1 MTEHAPA
8 DSHPQEGTSHGA
20 SWLLPAIIVGVI
32 LGGLVGA
39 QWPQFAIHFEF
50 FGELFLNAL
59 KMLIVPLVASSMIA
73 GIASLGD
80 VRKLGK
86 PGLVTVLLYA
96 ATTAL
101 AVFIGMIFVNLLKP
115 GAGVQVEG
123 SNRAPATRLVKQI
136 EGEWV
141 VFDKGDNLYTLDGE
155 PVRAVVARFK
165 DEHSAHEAAK
175 EGEKSLFGVVA
186 KVMRMMVSANI
197 IQSAAATDILPLIF
211 FSLLFGGVLTTLGQ
225 KGQMVL
231 EFFAGVSE
239 AMMAMVNLIMYVA
252 PLGIFSLIAA
262 RLGKAGGG
270 SAFVEEVTKLGNYA
284 LCVILALLVHSILL
298 IGLYALLA
306 RRSPVAFLAKLA
318 KALTTA
324 FSTASSSATLPLTM
338 ECCEEAGV
346 SPEATSFVLPLGAT
360 VNMNGT
366 ALYESV
372 AAIFI
377 AQAFGIPLG
386 MEGQLIVFVTATLA
400 AIGAAGIPEA
410 GLVTMLIVLN
420 AANLPTAGVG
430 LLLSIDWFLDRCRT
444 SVNVWGDAVVA
455 GCVDEMVFSKLDL
468 SGEMHHASSVR

>member
-1 MTEHAPA
+1 MTDQTEQ
-8 DSHPQEGTSHGA
+8 QEGGHGA
-20 SWLLPAIIVGVI
+20 SWLLPAIIAGVVF
-32 LGGLVGA
+32 GGIFGA
-39 QWPQFAIHFEF
+39 MAPETAVHLEF

-59 KMLIVPLVASSMIA
+59 KMLIVPLVVSSMIA

-86 PGLVTVLLYA
+86 PGLLTVFLYA
-96 ATTAL
+96 ATTAA
-101 AVFIGMIFVNLLKP
+101 AVLIGVLFVNVLKP
-115 GAGVQVEG
+115 GEGVEVEG
-123 SNRAPATRLVKQI
+123 GAVKPSTRMVVEVEGNYVVLDKQTKYYTI
-136 EGEWV
+136 EGM
-141 VFDKGDNLYTLDGE
+141 
-155 PVRAVVARFK
+155 PVRMVVGEFGN
-165 DEHSAHEAAK
+165 EEAAQAATK
-175 EGEKSLFGVVA
+175 EGEKSFFGVIV
-186 KVMRMMVSANI
+186 KVLKMMVSENI
-197 IQSAAATDILPLIF
+197 IESAAHTDILPLIF

-225 KGQMVL
+225 KGESVL
-231 EFFAGVSE
+231 AFFVGVSE
-239 AMMAMVNLIMYVA
+239 AMMQMVNLIMYTA
-252 PLGIFSLIAA
+252 PFGIMALIAA

-270 SAFVEEVTKLGNYA
+270 SAFFAELSKLGNYA
-284 LCVILALLVHSILL
+284 LCVILALLVHGVLL
-298 IGLYALLA
+298 LGLFALLA
-306 RRSPVAFLAKLA
+306 KRNPIHFLTKLF

-372 AAIFI
+372 GAIFI
-377 AQAFGIPLG
+377 AQAFAIPLG
-386 MEGQLIVFVTATLA
+386 MGGQLVVFVTSTLA

-444 SVNVWGDAVVA
+444 AINVWGDAVVA
-455 GCVDEMVFSKLDL
+455 GCVDEMVFSKMELE
-468 SGEMHHASSVR
+468 STSAAE